1 MGSQWCIH
9 FVNTL
14 SSHFKIFVMKHLLL
28 ISLIGISS
36 FTSVYAQNMSK
47 SEKKVIKKELKTYK
61 KNPTSYVKMKK
72 DQQTAIAERDQT
84 IEELTLQLDKQNAQ
98 LLALRETIN
107 ELNQR
112 MKDISSTQ
120 VPEGTVYAVQIGY
133 FQLLKLQEF
142 NAKVRTI
149 RAENQSG
156 GKRYVIGYFDD
167 INLAKKFNDEIK
179 TIGIEDAFVTQ
190 YIDGKRNMTFD
201 ANK

>member
-1 MGSQWCIH
+1 
-9 FVNTL
+9 
-14 SSHFKIFVMKHLLL
+14 MKHLLL